1 MRSVAVDTK
10 AKSYEILIEEG
21 VLDNPAEHLEKGMD
35 QETLRHFDR
44 HERVPALRKES
55 VKESF

>member
-21 VLDNPAEHLEKGMD
+21 VLDNPAEGMD